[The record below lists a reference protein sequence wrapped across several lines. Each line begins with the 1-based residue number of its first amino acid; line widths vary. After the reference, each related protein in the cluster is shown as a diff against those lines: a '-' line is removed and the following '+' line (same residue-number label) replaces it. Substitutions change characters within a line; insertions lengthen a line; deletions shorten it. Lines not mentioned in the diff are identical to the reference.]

1 VGLGI
6 DIVFMLMLGLLVLG
20 PKQMHTLLGHVARAK
35 AQFEEV
41 THGFK
46 SHLTAELD
54 AVQQDEETG
63 PSASRELGGDQE
75 KPEVTV
81 HM

>member
-6 DIVFMLMLGLLVLG
+6 DIVFILMLGLLVLG

-35 AQFEEV
+35 AQFEEASR
-41 THGFK
+41 GFK
-46 SHLTAELD
+46 SQLTAELD
-54 AVQQDEETG
+54 TVQQDEETG
-63 PSASRELGGDQE
+63 LSASHELGGDQE
-75 KPEVTV
+75 KPEVTA